1 MPPDLTEKHR
11 NHLKGRTGEA
21 SVMAKTL
28 KTLLAGLMSNVA
40 EIKQIK
46 NHVSKPIFLLFLSE
60 G

>member
-1 MPPDLTEKHR
+1 
-11 NHLKGRTGEA
+11 
-21 SVMAKTL
+21 MAKML